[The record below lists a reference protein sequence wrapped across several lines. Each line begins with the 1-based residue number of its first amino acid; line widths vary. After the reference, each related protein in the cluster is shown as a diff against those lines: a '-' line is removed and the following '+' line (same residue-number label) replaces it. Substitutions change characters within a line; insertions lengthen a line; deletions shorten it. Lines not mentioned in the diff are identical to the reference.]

1 MWLKSEQQSDIKD
14 RAFFFQAED
23 GIRDVAVTGVQ
34 TCALPISTRC
44 STERCVRPASSVT
57 ITGFAAAARRR
68 ASSEIADGSAAGADG
83 MLATAGGFV
92 AIVSSRNSI
101 GTETNTGPWG
111 AAIASWQARWMVDG
125 RSALVF
131 RP

>member
-1 MWLKSEQQSDIKD
+1 MPSEASRSPVTARSERYPQNGMSERTGSSLSTTTLVAGPGAD
-14 RAFFFQAED
+14 D
-23 GIRDVAVTGVQ
+23 GG
-34 TCALPISTRC
+34 CH
-44 STERCVRPASSVT
+44 
-57 ITGFAAAARRR
+57 GAAAARRR

>member
-1 MWLKSEQQSDIKD
+1 MPSEASRSPVTARSERYPQNGMSERTGSSLSTTTLVAGPGAD
-14 RAFFFQAED
+14 D
-23 GIRDVAVTGVQ
+23 GG
-34 TCALPISTRC
+34 CHG
-44 STERCVRPASSVT
+44 AS
-57 ITGFAAAARRR
+57 A
-68 ASSEIADGSAAGADG
+68 EIADGSAAGADG